1 MLIVSGGFVYELLVV
16 WVRLFILLTGDVLDP
31 KVSILQPIGGTLWL
45 LTLADLK
52 HLPFTLH

>member
-31 KVSILQPIGGTLWL
+31 RVSISAANRRNLMV
-45 LTLADLK
+45 ADSC
-52 HLPFTLH
+52 